1 MANESS
7 HTRSCAVERGLA
19 WLQVVCEN
27 LFSSLFWKQFVLSLF
42 FSESKT
48 LWLSVYKNRVPDLVQ
63 ILRTFS
69 FQIQAN
75 DIDFKDITREE
86 AVLILLSLGD
96 EVNLLC
102 KYGRESKHSIF

>member
-1 MANESS
+1 ME
-7 HTRSCAVERGLA
+7 
-19 WLQVVCEN
+19 
-27 LFSSLFWKQFVLSLF
+27 
-42 FSESKT
+42 
-48 LWLSVYKNRVPDLVQ
+48 

-102 KYGRESKHSIF
+102 KYGRESKHC

>member
-1 MANESS
+1 ME
-7 HTRSCAVERGLA
+7 
-19 WLQVVCEN
+19 
-27 LFSSLFWKQFVLSLF
+27 
-42 FSESKT
+42 
-48 LWLSVYKNRVPDLVQ
+48 

-102 KYGRESKHSIF
+102 KYGRESKHCWPYFKSPSPIWSLSMI